1 MGFLVTQIFDEQIIR
16 LFNDNP
22 ELIGIGAHGMRIQLA
37 MLPVIGF
44 QIIGANYFQAV
55 GKAGYAIVLSL
66 SRQVIILI
74 PLILFLPGLLG
85 LNGAWMASPIADFGS
100 AVLTGV
106 FLLKEIRKLGV
117 M

>member
-1 MGFLVTQIFDEQIIR
+1 MNHENCKCRKCKGSLHYEM
-16 LFNDNP
+16 P
-22 ELIGIGAHGMRIQLA
+22 SH
-37 MLPVIGF
+37 IGF

-74 PLILFLPGLLG
+74 PLILVLPGMFG
-85 LNGAWMASPIADFGS
+85 LNGAWMASPIADFIA

-106 FLLKEIRKLGV
+106 FLMKEIRKLGV